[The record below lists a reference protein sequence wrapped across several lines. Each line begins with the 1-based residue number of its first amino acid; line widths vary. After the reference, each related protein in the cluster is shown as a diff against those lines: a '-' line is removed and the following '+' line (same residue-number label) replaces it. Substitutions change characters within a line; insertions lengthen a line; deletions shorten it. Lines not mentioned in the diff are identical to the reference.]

1 MNLCRVHSTEER
13 ERERERRDFLWN
25 CIDILVNGARL
36 RSRDSLETV
45 ECAV

>member
-1 MNLCRVHSTEER
+1 MNLCRVHSTE
-13 ERERERRDFLWN
+13 ERERRDFLWN